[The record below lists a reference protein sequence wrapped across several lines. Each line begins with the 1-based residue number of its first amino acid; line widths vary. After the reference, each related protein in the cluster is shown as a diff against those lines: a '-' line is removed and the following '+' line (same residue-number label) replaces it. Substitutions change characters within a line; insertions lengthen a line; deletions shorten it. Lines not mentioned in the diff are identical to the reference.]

1 MLYLKRSKFFY
12 FTFLCCRFY
21 RIGLSKRKFKDIFC
35 VWRKQFMEIL
45 ELILKGR
52 DIFSS
57 NEEKNIA
64 EFFVGVTRPSK
75 IFSFDLSRIFEVK
88 RTKLLLVF
96 FKHFFNSLV
105 WIFAVTNRNEKIIL
119 FMDLYDS
126 ENNCWK
132 KTHKNVKQELLNS
145 LTENGETEEPEI
157 NIASVIDPG

>member
-1 MLYLKRSKFFY
+1 
-12 FTFLCCRFY
+12 
-21 RIGLSKRKFKDIFC
+21 
-35 VWRKQFMEIL
+35 MEIL

-119 FMDLYDS
+119 FIDLYES

-132 KTHKNVKQELLNS
+132 KDAQKR
-145 LTENGETEEPEI
+145 ETGATKLSNREWW
-157 NIASVIDPG
+157 NRRARD